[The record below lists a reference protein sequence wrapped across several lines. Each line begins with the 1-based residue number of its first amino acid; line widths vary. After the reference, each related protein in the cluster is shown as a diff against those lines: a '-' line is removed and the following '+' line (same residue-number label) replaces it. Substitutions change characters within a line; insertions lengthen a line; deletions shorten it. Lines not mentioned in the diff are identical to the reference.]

1 MHDTSSESALSHDAA
16 GAVGAAGT
24 AVLAGRVVAGR
35 GRVTLLRAVAALA
48 CLETLVQGLL
58 AGMLLNGDVDSID
71 PHGFNAYVFELL
83 VFLQVVAA
91 VLVWRRNR
99 WLTWP
104 LKATVGILVATFTQ
118 TLLGLEGSLAAHVT
132 LGVALCAMETALA
145 LRAFTLR
152 RAVGDPESERRL
164 ASTAASGASAG
175 SAQTNLP
182 TSRPATPRA

>member
-1 MHDTSSESALSHDAA
+1 MHDTSSESALSRDAA
-16 GAVGAAGT
+16 GAAGT
-24 AVLAGRVVAGR
+24 VVLAGRVAAGR

-104 LKATVGILVATFTQ
+104 LKATVGILIATFTQ

-152 RAVGDPESERRL
+152 GGSYGDRR
-164 ASTAASGASAG
+164 SVVNGREGRGGAWRTGG
-175 SAQTNLP
+175 S
-182 TSRPATPRA
+182 